1 MIKMI
6 NSGERPEKILFKYVN
21 SLPNQTFKER
31 MVDIIDYDNKTPHM
45 NRKNQEFSIELSS
58 KYQEYTKQLDTRMTI
73 LIGVNVFLPILTVIT
88 FSFYVS
94 LNNYLIIFLLPFHV
108 FLLLIL
114 KKTLIK
120 REFFILGEKDFTSN
134 EFDELILFLS
144 AFANYLEMN
153 NAPEIS
159 LIKAMKTHSEII
171 NGKLL
176 KISSNIISKNYHM
189 DKFWEHLIHNME
201 NKQSKVLLH
210 LLKRMLKKSSSETG
224 TRLKN
229 IIHNININ
237 KQYIEK
243 RKVLL
248 KSLQFKVLILLFVL
262 GGLMGVMTN
271 IIPFFS
277 QFFLIMNNGSFT
289 EITFAQQNIF
299 TLLPIAFT
307 LGSILFI
314 TAKIITKAIKLRNS
328 LFYSLI
334 VLLVYLLVMYLIDF
348 YLL

>member
-1 MIKMI
+1 
-6 NSGERPEKILFKYVN
+6 
-21 SLPNQTFKER
+21 
-31 MVDIIDYDNKTPHM
+31 
-45 NRKNQEFSIELSS
+45 
-58 KYQEYTKQLDTRMTI
+58 
-73 LIGVNVFLPILTVIT
+73 
-88 FSFYVS
+88 
-94 LNNYLIIFLLPFHV
+94 
-108 FLLLIL
+108 
-114 KKTLIK
+114 
-120 REFFILGEKDFTSN
+120 
-134 EFDELILFLS
+134 
-144 AFANYLEMN
+144 
-153 NAPEIS
+153 
-159 LIKAMKTHSEII
+159 
-171 NGKLL
+171 
-176 KISSNIISKNYHM
+176 M

-210 LLKRMLKKSSSETG
+210 LVKRMLKKSSTETG

-243 RKVLL
+243 RNVLL

-277 QFFLIMNNGSFT
+277 QFFQIMNNGSFT
-289 EITFAQQNIF
+289 EITFSQQNIF
-299 TLLPIAFT
+299 TLLPIVFT
-307 LGSILFI
+307 LGTILFI

-334 VLLVYLLVMYLIDF
+334 VFLVYLLVVYLIDF